1 MNLRPREADK
11 ELDGCFRFKPRSN
24 VEKVVDAYR
33 KNYPLDSL
41 PNSEA
46 FSAHLLGRGVIIK
59 KNIDFLQKKEK
70 KNKDELMSSYEH
82 EKLQKLEKL
91 KHKNEPKMIKLKPQ
105 NLFPSF
111 HDKTM
116 FKAATEFQLG

>member
-41 PNSEA
+41 PNSEV

-70 KNKDELMSSYEH
+70 KNK
-82 EKLQKLEKL
+82 
-91 KHKNEPKMIKLKPQ
+91 
-105 NLFPSF
+105 
-111 HDKTM
+111 
-116 FKAATEFQLG
+116 AEFCCFLGH